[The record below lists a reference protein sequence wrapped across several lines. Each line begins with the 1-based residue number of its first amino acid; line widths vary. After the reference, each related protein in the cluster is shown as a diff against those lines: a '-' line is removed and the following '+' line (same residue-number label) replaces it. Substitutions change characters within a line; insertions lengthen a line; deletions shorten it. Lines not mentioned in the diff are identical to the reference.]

1 MPSEK
6 VPVTTLAEAV
16 ARYRERGG
24 NRSVD
29 PRALEHFGS
38 VDVTTINRDVALEW
52 VRKLYPKLTIAE
64 RMEHFVEP
72 LTEILDLPPAGPKT
86 ATWYAER
93 KLERDAAYEPEL
105 LRVYE
110 WLKPPS
116 YPLAEALIWANTER
130 WLARRPPIDLK
141 EYPSRDQVD
150 HLMDGLG
157 GDWATVLPLK
167 APDPPPDPGPRE
179 DNHYVLGAAS
189 ECWHW
194 AHRGQVSL
202 LRMDDGT
209 VIHFGYA
216 EKPCQVPVYGSV
228 RYDYIGYLHGKPGRP
243 RKAKPPKPAAKIGRP
258 RKPEKESAADKQRRY
273 RERRKQ
279 SKES

>member
-6 VPVTTLAEAV
+6 VPATTLAEAV

-29 PRALEHFGS
+29 PRALEHFGA

-52 VRKLYPKLTIAE
+52 SRKLYPKLTIAE

-72 LTEILDLPPAGPKT
+72 LAEILDLPPAEPKT
-86 ATWYAER
+86 AAWWAER

-105 LRVYE
+105 VRVYE
-110 WLKPPS
+110 PPS
-116 YPLAEALIWANTER
+116 YPLAEALIQANTER
-130 WLARRPPIDLK
+130 YLAARLVGAAP
-141 EYPSRDQVD
+141 RDVSAD
-150 HLMDGLG
+150 NFAALYRGP
-157 GDWATVLPLK
+157 GDWASVTPLK
-167 APDPPPDPGPRE
+167 DLIPGRPPDPGPRE
-179 DNHYVLGAAS
+179 ENYYVGGTAS

-194 AHRGQVSL
+194 VHRGQVSL

-209 VIHFGYA
+209 QIHFGYA
-216 EKPCQVPVYGSV
+216 ESPRQPFVYGSV
-228 RYDYIGYLHGKPGRP
+228 RYDYLGYLHGKPGRP
-243 RKAKPPKPAAKIGRP
+243 RKPKPPQPAAKIGRP
-258 RKPEKESAADKQRRY
+258 RKPEKESAAEKQRRY